1 MSFYIGQKV
10 ASVKNA
16 SKIGVVLELGLPN
29 ERGTRWV
36 RIRYGKSGQGKW
48 TLEDGVRPYQASRSI
63 PVPDKIIVLVRP
75 GHSPELFQ
83 QPGSKATYEDCYKFL
98 TAIQAMFLSK
108 GRSSVV

>member
-1 MSFYIGQKV
+1 MSFFIGQKV

-63 PVPDKIIVLVRP
+63 PVPDKVIVLVRP
-75 GHSPELFQ
+75 GHSPELYQ
-83 QPGSKATYEDCYKFL
+83 QPGSEATEEECFSFL
-98 TAIQAMFLSK
+98 SAIQAMFLSK
-108 GRSSVV
+108 SRNS

>member
-1 MSFYIGQKV
+1 MSFFIGQKV

-63 PVPDKIIVLVRP
+63 PVPDKVIVLVRP
-75 GHSPELFQ
+75 GHSPELYQ
-83 QPGSKATYEDCYKFL
+83 QPGSEATEEECFSCL
-98 TAIQAMFLSK
+98 SAIQAMFLSK
-108 GRSSVV
+108 SRNS